1 EQHLGDPGRRS
12 EIAVDLEG
20 RVSVQQIGVHAA
32 PGGSAPPEVDRRQEL
47 LQAFVRLFAI
57 EQTRPKVHLPG
68 QAPARP
74 FVGAELQRLAAR
86 RPKGRIRT
94 PGDLPARMQAVEMG
108 DVPVA
113 GLRLLEVLP
122 PYLKLSVSA
131 DLKRNKALP
140 GVFQLLS
147 KISVDAQSLR
157 RLDAVGK
164 EIPYQAHV
172 HSRRRAH
179 RRS

>member
-1 EQHLGDPGRRS
+1 MDFGFSQPSVSPNHRHFESAAGPQAAYRSVGPGLGKRRQQVYLSGVALEQHLGDPGRRS

-74 FVGAELQRLAAR
+74 FVGAESNALRHAAQRAGSER
-86 RPKGRIRT
+86 QVICRPGCR
-94 PGDLPARMQAVEMG
+94 P
-108 DVPVA
+108 
-113 GLRLLEVLP
+113 
-122 PYLKLSVSA
+122 
-131 DLKRNKALP
+131 
-140 GVFQLLS
+140 
-147 KISVDAQSLR
+147 
-157 RLDAVGK
+157 
-164 EIPYQAHV
+164 
-172 HSRRRAH
+172 
-179 RRS
+179 